1 MYKTYFIILPKS
13 IIMIIDIHRSGG
25 GIKPAL
31 QIMNMDGQM
40 DKLMDI
46 SLQDKIRFM
55 AVTSKYVTTIT

>member
-1 MYKTYFIILPKS
+1 
-13 IIMIIDIHRSGG
+13 MIINIHRSGG

-46 SLQDKIRFM
+46 SLQNKIRFM